1 MPVNKLVALR
11 KSTASC
17 LFNQKPGS
25 HYLEDLNVDTV
36 SEKLVVTASDGGKFN
51 CIVEKPG
58 KNATAAVIIVQE
70 IFGVTTWL
78 KSAAEWY
85 ASNGYLAIVP
95 DLFWRLEPGLNLNDR
110 DENDLKKAFKYY
122 GEFNKEKGIDDLKQV
137 LKEVRAMKVGDGK
150 VGISGYCLGG
160 LMTYLMAARSDV
172 DASVAYYGG
181 GIDEFLGEANHIKKP
196 IMMHFAEDDGHITR
210 DKQDKIKNA
219 LGANPLVTIH
229 TYAHTDHAF
238 CRVGGQNYNMQAA
251 ELANGR
257 TLEFFKKN
265 LA

>member
-1 MPVNKLVALR
+1 M
-11 KSTASC
+11 
-17 LFNQKPGS
+17 
-25 HYLEDLNVDTV
+25 DTV

-70 IFGVTTWL
+70 IFGVTKWL

>member
-1 MPVNKLVALR
+1 M
-11 KSTASC
+11 
-17 LFNQKPGS
+17 
-25 HYLEDLNVDTV
+25 DTV
-36 SEKLVVTASDGGKFN
+36 SEKLVVTAGDGGKFN
-51 CIVEKPG
+51 CLVEKPG
-58 KNATAAVIIVQE
+58 QIATAAVIIIQE
-70 IFGVTTWL
+70 IFGVTKWL

-110 DENDLKKAFKYY
+110 DEADLKKAFKYY
-122 GEFNKEKGIDDLKQV
+122 GEFDKDKGLEDLKHV

-181 GIDEFLGEANHIKKP
+181 GIDEFLGEAHNIKKP
-196 IMMHFAEDDGHITR
+196 IMMHFAEDDGYITK

-219 LGANPLVTIH
+219 FASNSSASIY
-229 TYAHTDHAF
+229 TYPNTDHAF
-238 CRVGGQNYNMQAA
+238 CRVGGQNYNMQVA